1 MAQNKETSVG
11 IKLIADLRN
20 YQKGLSDAQK
30 QTRTFKNNVKNNVG
44 DVKNSF
50 TQLMRGDITALPGF
64 FRSSTTAAGGF
75 AKGLKG
81 VKAALISTGIGA
93 LLVLLGTAIGS
104 ITQYFKGTE
113 EGEIVFKKVM
123 NNVKAYTEP
132 VLQMF
137 GRFGKALVQLFNKDF
152 KGAWETAKGALKGVG
167 EQIEKNKENV
177 DELNKAEEEYIK
189 LTRRNLIENKK
200 LQSEIDEA
208 RRIANDEENYNAAQR
223 AKAINE
229 AISKQKQLSDNKNSE
244 LDIEEKIAKLKADQG
259 DNDIETNNKLAE
271 LEARKYEI
279 QSEQSRAIK
288 RMQEDQQRI
297 NRELGKELQARADI
311 ARNAVTRSETAKL
324 TTIETKKVDGDILT
338 GGLNT
343 QTLDDVGNY
352 LDANTQ
358 KAREFQ
364 QALNE
369 ALAEENAERA
379 MLLAGSFGQIGA
391 AVGGVA
397 GGFLQMAAQM
407 FELIPQLISQIVA
420 LTAAKQ
426 GEAIASG
433 TAAANKVPF
442 PLNLVAMA
450 ATMASIV
457 SAFAKIPKF
466 ATGGVVGGNS
476 FFGDN
481 VIARVNS
488 GEEIITRHDP
498 RHRYNQGTASTDGP
512 SYLPADVKVMD
523 DHILIS
529 YERARQRRRKRTGK

>member
-1 MAQNKETSVG
+1 MAQNKETSIGV
-11 IKLIADLRN
+11 KLIADLRN
-20 YQKGLSDAQK
+20 YQKNLTTAQK
-30 QTRTFKNNVKNNVG
+30 QSRQFRNNVKTNVG

-50 TQLMRGDITALPGF
+50 TQLMRGDIRSLPDF
-64 FRSSTTAAGGF
+64 FRSATGAAGGF
-75 AKGLKG
+75 SKGLKG

-93 LLVLLGTAIGS
+93 LLVGLGVAIGS

-113 EGEIVFKKVM
+113 EGQIVFKKVM

-137 GRFGKALVQLFNKDF
+137 GRFGKALVQLFSGEF
-152 KGAWETAKGALKGVG
+152 GAAWETAKGAIEGVG
-167 EQIEKNKENV
+167 DQIQANRGEV
-177 DELNKAEEEYIK
+177 DKLNAAEEKYIK
-189 LTRRNLIENKK
+189 LKRSNLIENKR
-200 LQSEIDEA
+200 LEAEINEA
-208 RRIANDEENYNAAQR
+208 RRIANDEDNYSAATR

-229 AISKQKQLSDNKNSE
+229 AIEKQKQLAANKKQE
-244 LDIEEKIAKLKADQG
+244 LDLETQIAETKASFG
-259 DNDIETNNKLAE
+259 DNDIATNDELAQ
-271 LEARKYEI
+271 LKARQYEI
-279 QSEQSRAIK
+279 ISEQERAVK
-288 RMQEDQQRI
+288 RMGEDQQRI
-297 NRELGKELQARADI
+297 NRELGAELEARRAII
-311 ARNAVTRSETAKL
+311 ASQNASRKETAQL
-324 TTIETKKVDGDILT
+324 TTVETRQYNGEMGTVDT
-338 GGLNT
+338 K
-343 QTLDDVGNY
+343 QLDDMGT
-352 LDANTQ
+352 LIDANTEKVQ
-358 KAREFQ
+358 NFYDAI
-364 QALNE
+364 E
-369 ALAEENAERA
+369 AGAEASQTN
-379 MLLAGSFGQIGA
+379 MQLLAGSFGQIGA
-391 AVGGVA
+391 AIGGTT

-407 FELIPQLISQIVA
+407 LELIPQLIAQVTG
-420 LTAAKQ
+420 LTVAKQ

-433 TAAANKVPF
+433 VAESNKVPF
-442 PLNLVAMA
+442 PLNLIAMA

-498 RHRYNQGTASTDGP
+498 RHRYNQGTTGGDSP